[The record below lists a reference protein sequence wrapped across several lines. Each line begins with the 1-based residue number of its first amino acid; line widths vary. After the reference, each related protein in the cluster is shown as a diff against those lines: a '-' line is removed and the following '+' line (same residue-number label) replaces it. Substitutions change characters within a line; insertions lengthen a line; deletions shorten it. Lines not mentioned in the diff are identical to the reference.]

1 MTAQNQSE
9 IMAKKNIAVIWGGD
23 SSEYVVSVKSGRN
36 IFNNIDTEKFN
47 PWLIRMRFDEWHV
60 MQGEELVAPVDKGDF
75 SFVLN
80 GERIKPDYAF
90 IMIHGT
96 PGEDGVLQG
105 YFDLL
110 KIPYSATGVYAS
122 ALTFHKF
129 YCDNFL
135 RAFGVK
141 MARASYFQRGH
152 TIDPTVLAKEYG
164 FPMFIKPSAG
174 GSSFGVTKV
183 KTEDQIL
190 TAVEAAYAESN
201 DCLVEEYIEGMELA
215 VGVCELNGKIVPFL
229 PTEVIPKGDFFD
241 YNSKYNVGGATEITP
256 ARLPEEKIKECQ
268 ELTVKLYKLIGCHGI
283 VRIDFILKNNEFYFL
298 EANTVPGMTETSFIP
313 QQLNAMGLNL
323 KDVVS
328 QIIESDLQKHE

>member
-1 MTAQNQSE
+1 ME
-9 IMAKKNIAVIWGGD
+9 KKNIAVIWGGD

-36 IFNNIDTEKFN
+36 IFNNIDTEKYT
-47 PWLIRMRFDEWHV
+47 PWLIRMHFEEWHV
-60 MQGEELVAPVDKGDF
+60 MEGEELIAPVDKGDF
-75 SFVLN
+75 SFVVK
-80 GERIKPDYAF
+80 GEKIKPVYAF

-135 RAFGVK
+135 RAFNVK
-141 MARASYFQRGH
+141 MARSAYFQRGDA
-152 TIDPTVLAKEYG
+152 IDAEKLVEEFGL
-164 FPMFIKPSAG
+164 PMFIKPSAG

-183 KTEDQIL
+183 KKAEEIPA
-190 TAVEAAYAESN
+190 AVEAAYAESN
-201 DCLVEEYIEGMELA
+201 DCLVEEFIDGMELA
-215 VGVCELNGKIVPFL
+215 VGACELNGKFVPFL
-229 PTEVIPKGDFFD
+229 PTEVIPNGDFFD
-241 YNSKYNVGGATEITP
+241 YDSKYLVGGATEITP
-256 ARLPEEKIKECQ
+256 ARISADKTA
-268 ELTVKLYKLIGCHGI
+268 ELQKLTAKLYKLIGCHGI

-313 QQLNAMGLNL
+313 QQLNAMGLKL
-323 KDVVS
+323 SDVVS
-328 QIIESDLQKHE
+328 QIIEQDLDNRVL